1 MQLLAKLAVSI
12 GFIARLALAQDH
24 GDDAAREMGPV
35 AFMWPPDRLW
45 GADQDNHAPCGS
57 AASVSNRTVF
67 PLRKFL
73 LSGREP
79 CWFLLLTS

>member
-1 MQLLAKLAVSI
+1 MQVLAKLAVSI

-35 AFMWPPDRLW
+35 AFMWPPDRVW

-57 AASVSNRTVF
+57 AASVTNRTVF

-73 LSGREP
+73 LSGRAH
-79 CWFLLLTS
+79 CWFLLTS